1 MVVVV
6 TVFSLLLLWFVV
18 VVDGRLWWVELQE
31 HSVADCPLEGEMGE
45 EGGLCC

>member
-6 TVFSLLLLWFVV
+6 TVFSLLLLSVGVLNEW
-18 VVDGRLWWVELQE
+18 LWWVELQE
-31 HSVADCPLEGEMGE
+31 HCVADCPLEGEMGE